1 MNSSSI
7 KNLRRKKVGPVAEL
21 LGFPEEE
28 QGTLSS
34 HLEKLGLTPYWPG
47 RNPLGKKSDL
57 FVLRLGTGSLPDRQ
71 VKQGIPLILISEP
84 HSSLSRSQLE
94 SMGKDLVWYGSWT
107 ADTFTLARRIASFAH
122 RLFEKNPPP
131 MGTKPIVLDSNRN
144 GKVLSLTRSSAARLG
159 GVPSDFI
166 GRNWFSWIE
175 KGRQQLVRLWLRE
188 TLSSKGRGI
197 SDCLVRLPDCR
208 WTFWDIWIHPQPRGL
223 RVYLADESERKDL
236 GGQLEYALT
245 HDALT
250 GLLNRWELRRQV
262 EKQSK
267 TGDGVLLMIDIDD
280 FKIFNDTRGHDEGD
294 AMLCQIAR
302 HLREHFGSQALL
314 ARLGGDEFAVFLKGG
329 QMKRAYQSARKLV
342 ASLARRRRRN
352 GSALEPSL
360 SVGLVK
366 SCQGDSATQ
375 VFRTVEAGLRRAKLL
390 GKSRI
395 EVVKDKRV
403 DSPSVRAWWTRGV
416 SQALQAGEFELWLQP
431 IRELKAGKVVL
442 HEALFRLWTPGGLVM
457 ADSVV
462 PTVERL
468 GMRIQLSSMVMH
480 RCLELLARDPK
491 LRLSANI
498 GRELLADTNL
508 ARDLI
513 STARRAN
520 IDPRRLIL
528 EVSEEAGLSELRAGR
543 LLAEKLNRSGFSFA
557 LDNYG
562 RGTESLR
569 EVLEFSVSMIKLD
582 PSLWRS
588 AKKNALGESFVKG
601 MIQLFYDMKI
611 RVVAKGVANR
621 SDLTLIRS
629 LGISYAQ
636 GYELGKPR
644 PTQNVLSLKSPVGP
658 ILLNH
663 RAKFDATI
671 SGQRNSFV
679 ERN

>member
-7 KNLRRKKVGPVAEL
+7 KNRRAKKVGPVAEL

-28 QGTLSS
+28 QGTLSN
-34 HLEKLGLTPYWPG
+34 HLEMLGLTPYWSG
-47 RNPLGKKSDL
+47 RNPLGEKADL
-57 FVLRLGTGSLPDRQ
+57 HVLRLGTGSLPDRQ

-84 HSSLSRSQLE
+84 HSSLSRSQLD

-107 ADTFTLARRIASFAH
+107 ADTFTMARRIASFAH

-197 SDCLVRLPDCR
+197 SDCLVRLPDRR
-208 WTFWDIWIHPQPRGL
+208 WTFWDIWIHPQAGGL

-250 GLLNRWELRRQV
+250 GLLNRWELRRQM

-267 TGDGVLLMIDIDD
+267 IGDGILLMIDLDD
-280 FKIFNDTRGHDEGD
+280 FKIFNDSRGHDEGD
-294 AMLCQIAR
+294 AMLCQVAR

-329 QMKRAYQSARKLV
+329 QMKRACQSARKLV
-342 ASLARRRRRN
+342 ASLAQRRQRN
-352 GSALEPSL
+352 GSAIEPSL

-366 SCQGDSATQ
+366 SCQGDTPAQ

-390 GKSRI
+390 GKSRV
-395 EVVKDKRV
+395 EVVKDNRV
-403 DSPSVRAWWTRGV
+403 NSPTVRASWTQGV

-431 IRELKAGKVVL
+431 VRELKAGKVIL

-457 ADSVV
+457 PDSAV
-462 PTVERL
+462 PAVERL
-468 GMRIQLSSMVMH
+468 GMRTQLASMVMH
-480 RCLELLARDPK
+480 RCLELLEKDPK
-491 LRLSANI
+491 LSLSANI
-498 GRELLADTNL
+498 GREVLADANL
-508 ARDLI
+508 AGDLVA
-513 STARRAN
+513 TARRAKV
-520 IDPRRLIL
+520 DPRRFIL
-528 EVSEEAGLSELRAGR
+528 EVSDETGLSELRAGR
-543 LLAEKLNRSGFSFA
+543 LLAEKLHRFGFGFA
-557 LDNYG
+557 LDDYG
-562 RGTESLR
+562 RGAASLR
-569 EVLEFSVSMIKLD
+569 EVMEFPVSMVKLD
-582 PSLWRS
+582 PVIWRYPQ
-588 AKKNALGESFVKG
+588 KNVRSKWFVKRT
-601 MIQLFYDMKI
+601 IQLFHELKI
-611 RVVAKGVANR
+611 QVVALGVSNR

-629 LGISYAQ
+629 LGISHAQ

-644 PTQNVLSLKSPVGP
+644 PAQIIPKEFRLSSPNPVWTRVISSP
-658 ILLNH
+658 S
-663 RAKFDATI
+663 RAWRSK
-671 SGQRNSFV
+671 R
-679 ERN
+679 